1 MRLLVIVLGLL
12 FMPLVVEAKEG
23 VYLGLDD
30 ISEAVVSEFVN
41 QGLGDD
47 VELEFFGGKTSFS
60 IEDAS
65 VVKIMIIDLHV
76 DEDSGKFT
84 AEAEIFAD
92 GNSVAKTTLLGRAYM
107 LGNVLVPIREIVKDE
122 VIGSDDIKLVK
133 MRLNRLR
140 GDVISDEKDLID
152 KQAVRNL
159 KEGKPVATK
168 DVRDEVVVKRGD
180 KVMVVYNYKGLQ
192 ITSRMEA
199 LEDGAKGKMIRLLNA
214 KSSKEVS
221 GKVLSKNMVVIA
233 AE

>member
-12 FMPLVVEAKEG
+12 FMPLVVGAKEG

-107 LGNVLVPIREIVKDE
+107 LGNVWVPIREIVKDE

-180 KVMVVYNYKGLQ
+180 KVMVVYNYKGLH

-214 KSSKEVS
+214 KSSKEIS